1 MRMNNISFSTYGRL
15 EMKNRTAS
23 TANIGENIL
32 YHINEGEFCGEAD
45 GKEMQFKKGHL
56 YLIPQT
62 VTLNYTA
69 EYADHTFVNFYCTPG
84 IALETILEVKVDEF
98 PLLKTVFDSLNDLVV
113 RYPMWEMGQEFVY
126 HEIITSTFTNLMALL
141 NQEFEIFAVKDEI
154 INKVIEYIHNHYNEK
169 LSVNDLAVKYHIDKS
184 SFIRRFKRYTNITP
198 YQYIKSLRINK
209 AVELIKS
216 GKYTL
221 SQVAE
226 MVGYSD
232 AASLSHSISKLTFN
246 QQ

>member
-15 EMKNRTAS
+15 EMKDRTAS
-23 TANIGENIL
+23 NANNGANIL
-32 YHINEGEFCGEAD
+32 YYINEGEIRGTAD
-45 GKEMQFKKGHL
+45 GKEILFQKGHL

-62 VTLNYTA
+62 VSLSFFA
-69 EYADHTFVNFYCTPG
+69 EYADHTFVDFYCTPG
-84 IALETILEVKVDEF
+84 IVLDEILDIEIAEYS
-98 PLLKTVFDSLNDLVV
+98 LLKTVFDSFNDFVV

-126 HEIITSTFTNLMALL
+126 HEIITSTFTNLIALI
-141 NQEFEIFAVKDEI
+141 NQEFEIFAVRDEI
-154 INKVIEYIHNHYNEK
+154 INKVIEYIHNNYNEK

-232 AASLSHSISKLTFN
+232 AASLSHSISKLTFG